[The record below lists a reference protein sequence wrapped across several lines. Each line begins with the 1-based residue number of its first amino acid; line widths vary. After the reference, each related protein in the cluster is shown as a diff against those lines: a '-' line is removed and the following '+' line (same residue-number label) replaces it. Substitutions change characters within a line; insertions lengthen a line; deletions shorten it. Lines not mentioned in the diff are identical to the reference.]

1 MKLSN
6 KFQSID
12 LFQSETGPHGWLLE
26 YWKKLK
32 EKQILGSNQS
42 RFKLSNSSR
51 TDDDV
56 HEGFEDLQD
65 VNMKQPQKLIPVK
78 AWIEMKKGLH
88 SVELCKMMMKKL
100 LMLTVI
106 NILTGSSTE
115 HMLISYLNSK

>member
-6 KFQSID
+6 KFQSIN
-12 LFQSETGPHGWLLE
+12 LFQSETGPHGWPLE
-26 YWKKLK
+26 
-32 EKQILGSNQS
+32 ENTQS

-65 VNMKQPQKLIPVK
+65 VNMKQSQKFLPVK
-78 AWIEMKKGLH
+78 AWIEMKKGLY
-88 SVELCKMMMKKL
+88 SVELCKMTMKKL

-106 NILTGSSTE
+106 NIITGSSTE
-115 HMLISYLNSK
+115 HILISYLNSK